1 MATNNTTQTHQA
13 PVGEVRPS
21 QLLWTY
27 GPGALVDLPSVSVVT
42 LGIDRWDKDRCQP
55 IQEVRLLAAVRKVL
69 GPQVDSLRMP
79 PFHKGDRVDPWSAE
93 AFIGVP
99 VRPFPRWM
107 RCVKCGLLSPYDTG
121 LFHIKENKFRPEK
134 TRFVHT
140 ACRGS
145 KGDQPAKTADAVP
158 ARFLLAC
165 RDGHLDDFPW
175 HYFVHGG
182 NSACKGTLR
191 FFESGA
197 SMQTENLWVKCDGCP
212 ATRSLAQAFGKAGK
226 ENLPS
231 CRGRHPHL
239 DHFDAGCD
247 EEARA
252 VLLGATNSWFPVTLS
267 ALAIPQPN
275 VSPLHQIIIDFWE
288 DFCEVEDV
296 AELKGT
302 IKTLSRRGEAQGI
315 GEHDPVA
322 VWSAIE
328 AHRTGEVPVTIGE
341 SDIKGPEWD
350 VLTQP
355 NPPTDYPHF
364 MSKTVGTPTTFGP
377 YISRVLLLERLREV
391 NALMGFTRVEAP
403 EESGDSDNRPQM
415 ASLSRLKKPDWIP
428 ANQVHGEGIF
438 IQFDEPTLVAWE
450 ALPAVQSVDKMLR
463 GGHKGWR
470 NSRHLD
476 PTEGYPG
483 IRYAML
489 HTLSHVLIRELAL
502 ECGYNAASIRERI
515 YADTTG
521 STPQAGILIYTAAA
535 DSDGTLGGLVDL
547 GKPENLGPL
556 LEQALNRAKICSSD
570 PLCAEHD
577 AEKDRSLHGAACH
590 ACSLVAETSCERGN
604 RYLDRSLLI
613 PTLERVDAAFFGA
626 FLFSRDTLNDSRST
640 EVPAT
645 TERAIAR
652 PTPSDDRLQTDAAV
666 QDLPHA
672 DAVLRLSDLAQSFPT
687 APFVLRLVS
696 GSKSSRVR
704 VRPVPTADLV
714 AGQRVVLASASLQL
728 RSAPVSAVAGTLSMS
743 TRTDAVTEESFVM
756 ISVNGV
762 GGLAQAKMS
771 ATDWNSLKSVG
782 IVEDLN

>member
-1 MATNNTTQTHQA
+1 MATTTGIPTYQT

-42 LGIDRWDKDRCQP
+42 LGIDRWEKDRCQP
-55 IQEVRLLAAVRKVL
+55 ILEARLLAAVRKVL

-79 PFHKGDRVDPWSAE
+79 PFHKTDLVDRWSAE

-107 RCVKCGLLSPYDTG
+107 RCVKCGLLSPYDAG
-121 LFHIKENKFRPEK
+121 LFQIKEGRFRPER

-145 KGDQPAKTADAVP
+145 QGNQPAKDADAVP

-165 RDGHLDDFPW
+165 RGGHLDDFPW

-182 NSACKGTLR
+182 NSPCMGKLR
-191 FFESGA
+191 FFENGA
-197 SMQTENLWVKCDGCP
+197 SLQTENLWVKCDGCP
-212 ATRSLAQAFGKAGK
+212 ASRSLAQAFGKAGK

-239 DHFDAGCD
+239 DHFDAGCE

-267 ALAIPQPN
+267 ALAIPQT
-275 VSPLHQIIIDFWE
+275 SDPLNQL
-288 DFCEVEDV
+288 VEDGWSFFEDLESEADV
-296 AELKGT
+296 ALT
-302 IKTLSRRGEAQGI
+302 VKTLKKTSALPGI
-315 GEHDPVA
+315 DKYPA
-322 VWSAIE
+322 SAIWPAIE
-328 AHRTGEVPVTIGE
+328 AHRNGGGQEAVGE

-350 VLTQP
+350 VLTQA

-364 MSKTVGTPTTFGP
+364 MSKKVGTPIGFGT

-403 EESGDSDNRPQM
+403 EESGDRNERPKM
-415 ASLSRLKKPDWIP
+415 AGLSRGRPDWIP

-438 IQFDEPTLVAWE
+438 VQFDEKALVDWE
-450 ALPAVQSVDKMLR
+450 ALPAVRAVDKMLR

-476 PTEGYPG
+476 PNEGYPG

-489 HTLSHVLIRELAL
+489 HTLSHLLIRELAL

-521 STPQAGILIYTAAA
+521 GAPQAGILIYTAAA

-547 GKPENLGPL
+547 GKPDNLGRL
-556 LEQALNRAKICSSD
+556 LTQALNRAKICSSD
-570 PLCAEHD
+570 PLCSEHD
-577 AEKDRSLHGAACH
+577 PEKDRSLHGAACH

-613 PTLERVDAAFFGA
+613 PTLERVDAAFFKALGTIQEPSSESPSGR
-626 FLFSRDTLNDSRST
+626 SRAHDEAVAVRHASREESAQ
-640 EVPAT
+640 PISAAP
-645 TERAIAR
+645 ERSAYE
-652 PTPSDDRLQTDAAV
+652 PG
-666 QDLPHA
+666 
-672 DAVLRLSDLAQSFPT
+672 LRLSDLAASFPSE
-687 APFVLRLVS
+687 PFVLRLVT
-696 GSKSSRVR
+696 GSKTSRVR
-704 VRPVPTADLV
+704 VRPVSSAELK
-714 AGQRVVLASASLQL
+714 AGQRVVMVCPSLQL
-728 RSAPVSAVAGTLSMS
+728 RGAPVSAVAGTFSMS
-743 TRTDAVTEESFVM
+743 ELTDAITDETFVLVTVKSDGGFAQARL
-756 ISVNGV
+756 SAADWGSLRGV
-762 GGLAQAKMS
+762 GL
-771 ATDWNSLKSVG
+771 L
-782 IVEDLN
+782 EDLN